1 MKIRTGLHIIY
12 CQYQIR
18 GNEKHTGIQHVNIGI
33 IILPIFI
40 LRNKD
45 INITTSVIYLIWI
58 DGKSILLD
66 RIKEYKL
73 KIKGVS
79 LHSLQI
85 STTQIIIAFVNV
97 VNNFYCQ
104 SSSFVMNTMP
114 NLLISIHLVSRESS
128 NLFLFSNHL

>member
-1 MKIRTGLHIIY
+1 MK
-12 CQYQIR
+12 
-18 GNEKHTGIQHVNIGI
+18 KHTGIQHVNIGI

-85 STTQIIIAFVNV
+85 STTQIIIALVNV

-114 NLLISIHLVSRESS
+114 NLLISIHFVS
-128 NLFLFSNHL
+128 